1 MIAVVIGITV
11 GLFLSQAIVYA
22 FGKKK
27 NAAIVRNKYSNS
39 YVEVFLDLDPSKIA
53 I

>member
-1 MIAVVIGITV
+1 MNASEATKR
-11 GLFLSQAIVYA
+11 
-22 FGKKK
+22 KKK

-39 YVEVFLDLDPSKIA
+39 YVEVFLDLNPSKIA